1 MNMAI
6 KKQEYISF
14 EEYLDLRKNSDEIIE
29 YLDGIVCMSPSPS
42 TQHQRISAKLTT
54 EFMLFLR
61 GKSCEVLAAP
71 YDIELYREDI
81 EGKKIVIPDLSVIC
95 DKKGFTNNKYV
106 GIPTLIVEILS
117 PSNQAH
123 DLVTKLNIYMKYG
136 VKEYWIVNPL
146 KESITIY
153 TLDNNG
159 YYEQEAV
166 ESHRGII
173 NSKELEN
180 FNVDLEYLFQS

>member
-1 MNMAI
+1 MAI
-6 KKQEYISF
+6 VKSNHVLYED
-14 EEYLDLRKNSDEIIE
+14 YLKMRNDSDKIIE
-29 YLDGIVCMSPSPS
+29 YIDGIICMSPSPS

-54 EFMLFLR
+54 DFMMFLK
-61 GKSCEVLAAP
+61 GKKCEVFAAP
-71 YDIELYREDI
+71 YDIELYKDGI

-95 DKKGFTNNKYV
+95 NKEGFTDNRYIGV
-106 GIPTLIVEILS
+106 PTLIVEILS

-136 VKEYWIVNPL
+136 VKEYWIVNPM

-166 ESHRGII
+166 ESHKGII
-173 NSKELEN
+173 NSKILN
-180 FNVDLEYLFQS
+180 GFNVDLEYLFDK